1 MPDPSDRYAQA
12 GVHLDIL
19 DALKTRIVTLTR
31 KTRRPEVL
39 SRDGAFGGLFAIGSL
54 EIPDPVLVSSMD
66 GVGTKIKIACLSG
79 NHAGIGADIVNHSIN
94 DILTC
99 GAQPLFFMDY
109 LASGRVDPHVIAQV
123 IESLAN
129 ACAES
134 GMALLGGE
142 TAEMPDMYAEGEYD
156 LAGCIV
162 GVVSRHRIIDGQGIR
177 SGDKILGLASNGL
190 HTNGYS
196 LVRRIFL
203 NELQWSLDRQVEE
216 FQSTLAGELLRP
228 HRSYLAE
235 ITRLLRS
242 NLVQGLAHIT
252 GGGFYGNLPRILPDG
267 CGARIDAKAWEPLP
281 VFRTIQTLGQVRSEE
296 MYRVFNMGMGFLV
309 VVHPEEAQP
318 AMEEV
323 PELLPVGE
331 IISGE
336 GVVVEGI

>member
-1 MPDPSDRYAQA
+1 MPDFSDRYAEA
-12 GVHLDIL
+12 GVHLDVL
-19 DALKTRIVTLTR
+19 DALKTNIVGLTR

-39 SRDGAFGGLFAIGSL
+39 SREGAFGGLFAVGSL
-54 EIPDPVLVSSMD
+54 GIPDPVLVSSMD

-79 NHAGIGADIVNHSIN
+79 NHSGIGADIANHSIN

-109 LASGRVDPHVIAQV
+109 LASGRVDPRVIAEV
-123 IESLAN
+123 IGSLAD
-129 ACAES
+129 ACVES

-162 GVVSRHRIIDGQGIR
+162 GVVSRNNIIDGQSIR
-177 SGDKILGLASNGL
+177 PGDRILGLTSNGL

-203 NELQWSLDRQVEE
+203 SELQWSLDRYVEE
-216 FQSTLAGELLRP
+216 FQSTLAEELLRP

-235 ITRLLRS
+235 ITRLLRN

-267 CGARIDAKAWEPLP
+267 CGARIDARAWEPLP
-281 VFRTIQTLGQVRSEE
+281 IFRTVQNLGHVRPEE

-309 VVHPEEAQP
+309 VVHPGDSESAIEEI
-318 AMEEV
+318 
-323 PELLPVGE
+323 PELLPIGE
-331 IISGE
+331 VIAGKEVVIE
-336 GVVVEGI
+336 GM